1 MKNLNLESNLSG
13 DEESSEDT
21 VTCNESPPESLKSST
36 SPASKMSGAKP
47 DKGGARPD
55 KTGASVAAASDGKRC
70 DKVRQVDPEPE
81 KGSSASG
88 GGSAGHIRVSMDD
101 FQILKVLGK
110 GAYGKVFQVRK
121 TKGPG
126 SPQIYAMKAMDKS
139 RICGSRTDVR
149 HTKAERNVLVSVDHP
164 FIVRLK
170 FAFETPK
177 RLYLVQEFCC
187 GGELF
192 RRMEVERL
200 MVESVAKFYLQEI
213 ILALE
218 YLHSLDIVYRDLKTE
233 NVMLDKEGHVK
244 LIDFGLSKT
253 DMKDDSLTHTF
264 CGTVEYMAPEVIL
277 KDPGYG
283 KPADWWSFGV
293 FTFDLLTGR
302 SPFHSNQG
310 KHATKERILKGKF
323 ATPRVITPDANDF
336 VRKLLRR
343 PVDRRLGTKDG
354 ADELKAHPF
363 FRDTDWDRVL
373 EGDYPPPYLPEVSSE
388 TDVQNFDTMFT
399 SRTPRESNNT
409 SLTPETQEAVD
420 GLRFEDFDYVAGEFL
435 QDNND
440 TPVSRQGSTGKD
452 VVDQDRRSSCGGATT
467 SGVSSGASSVSH
479 SVSADSLDSGASKEI
494 NSKDPP
500 KAEAAKPATA
510 TTEQQQGDRQQ
521 PEQDQEDPE
530 INELRI
536 CSHGS

>member
-1 MKNLNLESNLSG
+1 MKNLNLDSSTHSG
-13 DEESSEDT
+13 DEGSSGDDT
-21 VTCNESPPESLKSST
+21 LTCSNVGSPGSA
-36 SPASKMSGAKP
+36 ASAS
-47 DKGGARPD
+47 
-55 KTGASVAAASDGKRC
+55 KTGANGSETTPNNSAKTNKNSSCSNNRV
-70 DKVRQVDPEPE
+70 VDPEPE
-81 KGSSASG
+81 KPPKAQQSSSVK
-88 GGSAGHIRVSMDD
+88 SKPDIPKVSMDD
-101 FQILKVLGK
+101 FKILKVLGK

-121 TKGPG
+121 VRGPG
-126 SPQIYAMKAMDKS
+126 GGGTVYAMKAMDKS

-149 HTKAERNVLVSVDHP
+149 HTKAERDVLVSVEHP
-164 FIVRLK
+164 FIVKLK

-213 ILALE
+213 VLALE

-233 NVMLDKEGHVK
+233 NVMLDREGHVK

-253 DMKDDSLTHTF
+253 DMKDDTLTHTF

-277 KDPGYG
+277 KEPGYG

-343 PVDRRLGTKDG
+343 PVERRLGSARG
-354 ADELKAHPF
+354 AAELKAHPF
-363 FRDTDWDRVL
+363 FHDTDWEAVL
-373 EGDYPPPYLPEVSSE
+373 ARQCTPPYLPEVKSE

-399 SRTPRESNNT
+399 SRSPRESNNAT
-409 SLTPETQEAVD
+409 AHSPETQEAID
-420 GLRFEDFDYVAGEFL
+420 SLKFEDFDCVANGFL
-435 QDNND
+435 E
-440 TPVSRQGSTGKD
+440 
-452 VVDQDRRSSCGGATT
+452 VVEDANSNRKEVDDRRSSLGGATT

-479 SVSADSLDSGASKEI
+479 SVSADSLDS
-494 NSKDPP
+494 KD
-500 KAEAAKPATA
+500 E
-510 TTEQQQGDRQQ
+510 TTTLQEEQQQQ
-521 PEQDQEDPE
+521 PGEDPE

>member
-1 MKNLNLESNLSG
+1 MMKNLNLDSSTHSG
-13 DEESSEDT
+13 DEGSSGDDT
-21 VTCNESPPESLKSST
+21 LTCSNVGSPGSA
-36 SPASKMSGAKP
+36 ASAS
-47 DKGGARPD
+47 
-55 KTGASVAAASDGKRC
+55 KTGANGSETTPNNSAKTKNSSCSNSRV
-70 DKVRQVDPEPE
+70 VDPEPE
-81 KGSSASG
+81 KPPKAQQSSSVN
-88 GGSAGHIRVSMDD
+88 SKPDIPKVSMDD
-101 FQILKVLGK
+101 FKILKVLGK

-121 TKGPG
+121 VRGPG
-126 SPQIYAMKAMDKS
+126 GGGTVYAMKAMDKS

-149 HTKAERNVLVSVDHP
+149 HTKAERDVLVSVEHP
-164 FIVRLK
+164 FIVKLK

-213 ILALE
+213 VLALE

-233 NVMLDKEGHVK
+233 NVMLDREGHVK

-253 DMKDDSLTHTF
+253 HMKGDSLTHTF

-277 KDPGYG
+277 KEPGYG

-310 KHATKERILKGKF
+310 KAATKERILKGKF

-343 PVDRRLGTKDG
+343 PVERRLGSKGG
-354 ADELKAHPF
+354 AEELKSHPF
-363 FRDTDWDRVL
+363 FSGTDWDAVL
-373 EGDYPPPYLPEVSSE
+373 RREERPPFQPDITSE

-399 SRTPRESNNT
+399 SRTPRESKSAPLST
-409 SLTPETQEAVD
+409 ETQNQLD
-420 GLRFEDFDYVAGEFL
+420 SLHFEDFDFVASEFL
-435 QDNND
+435 E
-440 TPVSRQGSTGKD
+440 PVPRNESESETNPSS
-452 VVDQDRRSSCGGATT
+452 VPVDDRRSSCGGATT

-479 SVSADSLDSGASKEI
+479 SVSAESLTDSTEGTSGKDDITKDDTTTLTEDPSETLQDGAAAEN
-494 NSKDPP
+494 NS
-500 KAEAAKPATA
+500 
-510 TTEQQQGDRQQ
+510 
-521 PEQDQEDPE
+521 PE

>member
-1 MKNLNLESNLSG
+1 VTDIQCITVCAVYTHSMKNLNLDSSTNLSG
-13 DEESSEDT
+13 DEESSEGT
-21 VTCNESPPESLKSST
+21 LTYSESPDNSKGT
-36 SPASKMSGAKP
+36 SPPSAPAPPSKMEKKLS
-47 DKGGARPD
+47 
-55 KTGASVAAASDGKRC
+55 ASSKEETSSSANSDQQASDK
-70 DKVRQVDPEPE
+70 KEVDPEPE
-81 KGSSASG
+81 KAVVVSRGAVLPK
-88 GGSAGHIRVSMDD
+88 VSMDD
-101 FQILKVLGK
+101 FKILKVLGK

-121 TKGPG
+121 VNGPG
-126 SPQIYAMKAMDKS
+126 SAQIYAMKAMDKS

-149 HTKAERNVLVSVDHP
+149 HTKAERNVLVSVEHP
-164 FIVRLK
+164 FIVKLK
-170 FAFETPK
+170 FAFETSK

-200 MVESVAKFYLQEI
+200 MVENVAKFYLQEI

-233 NVMLDKEGHVK
+233 NVMLDREGHVK

-253 DMKDDSLTHTF
+253 DMKDDTLTHTF

-277 KDPGYG
+277 KEPGYG

-343 PVDRRLGTKDG
+343 PVERRLGSARG
-354 ADELKAHPF
+354 AAELKAHPF
-363 FRDTDWDRVL
+363 FHDTDWDAVL
-373 EGDYPPPYLPEVSSE
+373 ARQCTPPYLPEVKSE

-399 SRTPRESNNT
+399 SRSPRESNNAAGH
-409 SLTPETQEAVD
+409 SPETQEAID
-420 GLRFEDFDYVAGEFL
+420 SLKFEDFDYVANGFL
-435 QDNND
+435 E
-440 TPVSRQGSTGKD
+440 
-452 VVDQDRRSSCGGATT
+452 VVEDANSNRKEVDDRRSSLGGATT

-479 SVSADSLDSGASKEI
+479 SVSADSLDS
-494 NSKDPP
+494 KD
-500 KAEAAKPATA
+500 E
-510 TTEQQQGDRQQ
+510 TTTLQEEQQQQ
-521 PEQDQEDPE
+521 PGEDPE